1 MNALIIVDAQYDFL
15 PGGALAVKDGDAIID
30 IINSIRDRFG
40 MTIFTQDY
48 HPVNHCSFKVN
59 GGIWPVHCVEG
70 THGAAIHAGL
80 IRGNDIIVKKGLNVD
95 IDSYS
100 GFYDNE
106 RRSKTDLD
114 SILKRSDAD
123 TVHICGLAT
132 DYCVKYTAI
141 DAVREGYKT
150 ILVKDACRGVNIND
164 GDVDNAIL
172 EMQQQGV
179 EILTHR
185 DIQ

>member
-1 MNALIIVDAQYDFL
+1 MNALIIVDVQYDFL
-15 PGGALAVKDGDAIID
+15 PGGALAVADGDAIIS
-30 IINSIRDRFG
+30 IINSIRDRFD
-40 MTIFTQDY
+40 MTLFTQDY

-59 GGIWPVHCVEG
+59 GGIWPVHCVEA
-70 THGAAIHAGL
+70 THGATIHTDL
-80 IRGNDIIVKKGLNVD
+80 LRKNDIIVKKGVNTT

-106 RRSKTDLD
+106 RKTKTDLD
-114 SILKRSDAD
+114 SILKQNNVD

-150 ILVKDACRGVNIND
+150 ILVKDACRGVNLNP
-164 GDVDNAIL
+164 GDVDNAIV
-172 EMQQQGV
+172 EMQQHGV
-179 EILTHR
+179 EILTHW
-185 DIQ
+185 DV